1 MSDGWIELLSG
12 FFWIFIQVGPVIF
25 LLALGL
31 FVGGW
36 NERRHIRSLD
46 RREKELKHMVIN
58 NLKRITAPDSV
69 TQSNMVLG
77 SVVIASD
84 YLKSFLTSLRAL
96 VGGEMRSM
104 QSLLIRARRE
114 AIVRMLEQAVQM
126 GATEVWNVRLEF
138 CSISQMRGKRG
149 AASVE
154 IIAYGTAVKR
164 A

>member
-1 MSDGWIELLSG
+1 MFNIV
-12 FFWIFIQVGPVIF
+12 FQIVPVF
-25 LLALGL
+25 LLLALGL

-36 NERRHIRSLD
+36 NERRHLRSLD
-46 RREKELKHMVIN
+46 RREEAFKHMIVN
-58 NLKRITAPDSV
+58 NLKRVTEPDSASQA
-69 TQSNMVLG
+69 TMVIG
-77 SVVIASD
+77 SAVIASD
-84 YLKSFLTSLRAL
+84 YLKTFLTNLRNL

-104 QSLLIRARRE
+104 QSLMIRARRE
-114 AIVRMLEQAVQM
+114 AIVRMLEQATQI

-154 IIAYGTAVKR
+154 ILAYGTAVKR